1 MHRVHGQTLEHLEEE
16 EAGKGQGDKQQG
28 VFDRPVGLQVLV
40 HRVDK
45 ADAKLAA
52 VEGAAI
58 VTADAVIQGLG
69 EVGGKEAGLPAR
81 AEAGG
86 ADLAGYRQ
94 ELADKARVRPVGT
107 QLHQGFAT
115 QRGDRQLRGAL
126 QLEVEGKV
134 QTLAIDA
141 VQRRQG
147 RMHTTAEQAIGTAG
161 GKGQLAA
168 IEAQLEV
175 VLDAPDIADAD
186 AEEGRLEAV
195 VGVIL
200 ADAVLRRQLEVAA
213 DLVVAVVQAR
223 LVDATAALLS
233 GDMAVEFEA
242 LREEIQAAAVLTLFE
257 VALGGFFVGFPFAYG
272 LAVRHHQQRTG
283 QRLGGAGA
291 ARDVGQYA
299 IAQRLPV
306 ADHAADQQQGNH
318 QQHDQYANH
327 AQLDRQIAVHRVS
340 PCGWP
345 GGR

>member
-1 MHRVHGQTLEHLEEE
+1 M
-16 EAGKGQGDKQQG
+16 
-28 VFDRPVGLQVLV
+28 
-40 HRVDK
+40 
-45 ADAKLAA
+45 
-52 VEGAAI
+52 
-58 VTADAVIQGLG
+58 
-69 EVGGKEAGLPAR
+69 
-81 AEAGG
+81 
-86 ADLAGYRQ
+86 
-94 ELADKARVRPVGT
+94 
-107 QLHQGFAT
+107 HQGFAA
-115 QRGDRQLRGAL
+115 QRGNRQLRSAL
-126 QLEVEGKV
+126 QLEVEGKI
-134 QTLAIDA
+134 QALAIDA

-147 RMHTTAEQAIGTAG
+147 RMHATAEQAIGTAG

-168 IEAQLEV
+168 IETQLEV
-175 VLDAPDIADAD
+175 VLDTTNVADAHT
-186 AEEGRLEAV
+186 EESRFKAV
-195 VGVIL
+195 VTIVF

-223 LVDATAALLS
+223 LVDAAAALLG
-233 GDMAVEFEA
+233 GDLAVEFEA

-272 LAVRHHQQRTG
+272 LAVRHHQQRAG

-291 ARDVGQYA
+291 ASDVGQYA